1 MNKLRKL
8 SRVAAALRI
17 GAVPAVARRMHAI
30 TFSQYAED
38 LVLYHFYPRATG
50 FYVDVGAY
58 DPIEMSNT
66 YRLYLKGWRG
76 LTIEPNPE
84 KSTRF
89 QRLRPEDTHLTIGI
103 SLEPGTLVYHRFSNP
118 SENTFD
124 PAAASQ
130 KATRLTSVG
139 DVEIECLQLAAV
151 VDRYAAG
158 RAIDFLNVDCEGH
171 DLAVLRSLDWNR
183 HRPTVISV
191 EDFEEFDAAVAPARS
206 PSEIRAFLTEQGY
219 ALASQL
225 IFSFIYVDRQAL
237 RKNRDSG
244 FDLSRSQLYGLLTT

>member
-1 MNKLRKL
+1 MNKLSKL
-8 SRVAAALRI
+8 VRAAAAVRA
-17 GAVPAVARRMHAI
+17 GAVPAIARRMHAI

-38 LVLYHFYPRATG
+38 LLLYHFYPRATG

-84 KSTRF
+84 KSDRF
-89 QRLRPEDTHLTIGI
+89 KRLRPEDTHLTIGI
-103 SLEPGTLVYHRFSNP
+103 STEPGKLVYHKLSNP

-124 PAAASQ
+124 PAAAAQ
-130 KATRLTSVG
+130 KAAWLTSVG
-139 DVEIECLQLAAV
+139 ELEIECLPLSAV
-151 VDRYAAG
+151 LDRYAAS

-171 DLAVLRSLDWNR
+171 DLAVLQSLDWSQ
-183 HRPTVISV
+183 HRPTVILV
-191 EDFEEFDAAVAPARS
+191 EDFDEFDAAVAPARS
-206 PSEIRAFLTEQGY
+206 PSKIRTFLTERGY
-219 ALASQL
+219 ALAAQL
-225 IFSFIYVDRQAL
+225 IFSFMYVDRQAL
-237 RKNRDSG
+237 RGHRDSG